1 MEGYPIYV
9 WGSHFDITKWWITL
23 SKAIKNK
30 VFKVGFFTFVDSI
43 PIVEKNR
50 KILFALAERW

>member
-1 MEGYPIYV
+1 M
-9 WGSHFDITKWWITL
+9 WGLHFDITKWWITL